1 VQRVSL
7 RVNGA
12 EHAVEAAPSS
22 SLLEVLRDH
31 LGLTGA
37 KYGCGEAQCGACMV
51 LLNGQPVPACVTEV
65 SEAAGKA
72 VTTAE
77 GIADGERLHPV
88 QQAFIDAG
96 ALQCG
101 YCTPGMIVSAVA
113 LLRERPRPSRE
124 EILEFM
130 RPHLCRCGAY
140 GRIVDA
146 IQRAADVIGREGTRR

>member
-1 VQRVSL
+1 MATTL
-7 RVNGA
+7 TVNGA
-12 EHAVEAAPSS
+12 AREVDAAPTT
-22 SLLEVLRDH
+22 SLLEVLRDR

-51 LLNGQPVPACVTEV
+51 LLAGRPIPACVTPL
-65 SEAAGKA
+65 SGTTGQD
-72 VTTAE
+72 VTTIE

-88 QQAFIDAG
+88 QRAFLELE

-124 EILEFM
+124 EVVEYM

-140 GRIVDA
+140 SRIIDA
-146 IQRAADVIGREGTRR
+146 VQRAAGAMGSAR